1 MYTDRNITYADPG
14 KYLKSKNNICFQ
26 GSSNVVYE
34 ELPLELNDMHIKN
47 GVVFYNTDLCAQF
60 IVRSWTY
67 ADYKREFI
75 KKRYSND
82 DQIAIILNKD
92 DSEEDLQRYNRMM
105 EWRKFASLMANK
117 IMNLFDK

>member
-1 MYTDRNITYADPG
+1 MYNDKNIMYADPG
-14 KYLKSKNNICFQ
+14 KYLICKNKIAFQLPASEEITECQLNIDDMNVKNNL
-26 GSSNVVYE
+26 VYYN
-34 ELPLELNDMHIKN
+34 NDLFVHRWHKN
-47 GVVFYNTDLCAQF
+47 
-60 IVRSWTY
+60 WTY

-82 DQIAIILNKD
+82 DQIAIILNKE

-117 IMNLFDK
+117 IMNLFE